1 MLDSFC
7 LHLTLSICHIILI
20 RLQFE
25 AEFLIPLLV
34 TEYGADADRREG
46 DLSMY
51 AYRSLPFQ
59 YNMTRFVQ
67 ECDQLSPNQQDETNT
82 LNRGHVIR
90 VSKTSTAQTMKS
102 NWWWELTE
110 NKLTQCKS

>member
-1 MLDSFC
+1 MY
-7 LHLTLSICHIILI
+7 LTLSKSHIILI

-25 AEFLIPLLV
+25 AEFLIPLEV

-59 YNMTRFVQ
+59 YKMTRFVH
-67 ECDQLSPNQQDETNT
+67 ECDQLSPAQQDETT
-82 LNRGHVIR
+82 LKKEQVAMG
-90 VSKTSTAQTMKS
+90 SKLLTMRTTNS
-102 NWWWELTE
+102 GRWWELSE
-110 NKLTQCKS
+110 KILTQCKS